1 MCFLPQPNPDILAT
15 EVLQWLLQ
23 ESSGSHAFLLVP
35 ASVTD
40 LVELSSPLPS
50 GLQWPFCSLLHVHW
64 THSFSSMSVVMSFP
78 SLQKKVPIAIF
89 LTLFSFLPNC
99 VPVSINWTISMCA
112 SLAFLTWLL
121 CLDWPFFLILD
132 QLKSY
137 SSFQASAKIWLSLSP
152 AFPSLNWIHPTFIK
166 QNTTWQR
173 ICSSF
178 FIYHYSS
185 LCYKEE
191 FSCFSPSLT
200 LTFMPSL
207 NG

>member
-78 SLQKKVPIAIF
+78 SLQKKSAHCHILDPVFFPTK
-89 LTLFSFLPNC
+89 LCPCVNKLNNKYVC
-99 VPVSINWTISMCA
+99 VPGFSHLA
-112 SLAFLTWLL
+112 SLSWLT
-121 CLDWPFFLILD
+121 FLILD

-137 SSFQASAKIWLSLSP
+137 SSFQASAKIWLLYLLL
-152 AFPSLNWIHPTFIK
+152 FPP
-166 QNTTWQR
+166 
-173 ICSSF
+173 
-178 FIYHYSS
+178 
-185 LCYKEE
+185 
-191 FSCFSPSLT
+191 
-200 LTFMPSL
+200 
-207 NG
+207 